1 MQDKVC
7 LIIDSNSIVHRA
19 YHAIPGLKNKDG
31 ALVNA
36 IYGFFSILMRVTDEL
51 NPNALV
57 AAFDLPDPT
66 FRHKKFS
73 EYKAKRP
80 PTPSDLIIQFDEV
93 KRGLRN
99 LKVPIFEKKGFEAD
113 DIVATIAKKVK
124 SKKGWK
130 SIILTGDRDLLQLID
145 NKTSVYL
152 LRSGIKDS
160 VIYNIAKFKED
171 YFGLTPQQ
179 LVELNA
185 LKGDVSDNIPGVQG
199 IGSKTAVSLI
209 LQFKNI
215 DNIYKNIDNL
225 KLKDKLIK
233 GKNNAF
239 LSRDLIKIKDGV
251 PLQFDLKDSVWQG
264 YDNIEGFFEE
274 MGFNTLLQRI
284 KKENQRLF

>member
-1 MQDKVC
+1 MQDKIC

-19 YHAIPGLKNKDG
+19 YHAIPGLKRKDG
-31 ALVNA
+31 TLVNA

-51 NPNALV
+51 APNALV
-57 AAFDLPDPT
+57 ASFDLPDPT

-73 EYKAKRP
+73 GYKATRP
-80 PTPSDLIIQFDEV
+80 STPSDLIIQFNEV

-113 DIVATIAKKVK
+113 DIVGTIAKQIK

-152 LRSGIKDS
+152 LRAGIKDS
-160 VIYNIAKFKED
+160 ILYDTLKFKED
-171 YFGLTPQQ
+171 YIGLIPQQ

-199 IGSKTAVSLI
+199 IGPKTATSLV

-215 DNIYKNIDNL
+215 DNVYKNINSL
-225 KLKDKLIK
+225 KVKDKLIK
-233 GKNNAF
+233 GRDSAF
-239 LSRDLIKIKDGV
+239 LSRELIKIKDDV
-251 PLQFDLKDSVWQG
+251 SLKFDLKDSLWSG
-264 YDNIEGFFEE
+264 YNNIESFFEE
-274 MGFNTLLQRI
+274 MEFSALLKRI